1 MASPPKDK
9 SIVVHEHDSRV
20 DADERPFLDHI
31 IELRERLLK
40 CLLAV
45 LLLFFPLYYY
55 ANTIYEW
62 VAAPLMK
69 NLPAGS
75 NMIATE
81 VASPFLTPFKLAIYT
96 ACLLGMPVILH

>member
-1 MASPPKDK
+1 MALPVKHK
-9 SIVVHEHDSRV
+9 SDAANAHDERV
-20 DADERPFLDHI
+20 DSDERPFLEHI

-45 LLLFFPLYYY
+45 LVLFFPLYYY

-81 VASPFLTPFKLAIYT
+81 VASPFLTPFKLSMYA
-96 ACLLGMPVILH
+96 AVLA